1 MNITQAHA
9 KCARKGGQLADA
21 TNTATADFLMS
32 MYTSYRNEYDGNE
45 NALAAYGNDCMV
57 FRASGAAVSSPCA
70 GEAMPICMTDLM

>member
-32 MYTSYRNEYDGNE
+32 MYTSYRNEYDGE
-45 NALAAYGNDCMV
+45 ESALAAYGDDCMV
-57 FRASGAAVSSPCA
+57 FRASGGAVSSPCV
-70 GEAMPICMTDLM
+70 GEGMPICKMNL